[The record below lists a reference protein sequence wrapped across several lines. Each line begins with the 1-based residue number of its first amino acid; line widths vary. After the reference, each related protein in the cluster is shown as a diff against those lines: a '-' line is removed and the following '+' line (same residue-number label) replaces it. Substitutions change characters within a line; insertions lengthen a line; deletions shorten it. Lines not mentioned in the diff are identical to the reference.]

1 MNTAPRGGESS
12 SMIPSYLETRRSNDE
27 SDTATTAE
35 TRAYPLNQQLSKKVD
50 ETIAPSSLSL
60 FIKKTE
66 EPIGPSTLKLLSLP
80 GSNDVICGRGNIAFN
95 HPGNCFLRS
104 LADKQSS
111 NYANAKTKRQ
121 RSVIVSEII
130 RGARERGN
138 GFMKQS
144 STSGNWAEVGDTLAR
159 EKVGQLLRNS
169 LSTQYR
175 SSSKAKLSRRRRVSR
190 KVFDQIQQVLQS
202 NRLVCQIMYKMRS
215 DVVRGRDSF
224 LIQSDEEV
232 MEIFDD
238 ANKRLLEVMKSDVS
252 LVVRYQHVL
261 FSAESGERRAPPNL
275 MQAVEEHSGTAPM
288 LVD

>member
-1 MNTAPRGGESS
+1 MLPA
-12 SMIPSYLETRRSNDE
+12 YLKTRSNDD
-27 SDTATTAE
+27 SDKAITAE
-35 TRAYPLNQQLSKKVD
+35 TRSFPLDQQLSKKED
-50 ETIAPSSLSL
+50 HTITPSLLSL
-60 FIKKTE
+60 YIKKTE

-80 GSNDVICGRGNIAFN
+80 GPNDVICGRGNIAFN
-95 HPGNCFLRS
+95 HPGNYFLRS

-111 NYANAKTKRQ
+111 NYANAKSKLQ

-130 RGARERGN
+130 RRARERGN
-138 GFMKQS
+138 GFMKES
-144 STSGNWAEVGDTLAR
+144 STNGNWAEVGDTLAR

-175 SSSKAKLSRRRRVSR
+175 SSSKAKLSRRRRVCH
-190 KVFDQIQQVLQS
+190 KVYYQIQQVLQS
-202 NRLVCQIMYKMRS
+202 NRLVCQIMHKMRR

-224 LIQSDEEV
+224 LTQSNEEV

-252 LVVRYQHVL
+252 LVVRFQLVL

-275 MQAVEEHSGTAPM
+275 MPAIGEHSGTAPM
-288 LVD
+288 VVD